1 MPRLFALAVVLV
13 ALYATPIFSFN
24 LRSDDKAEQSNVV
37 EGAGS
42 HDEDP
47 AKPIHDAAEKFLTPA
62 EKMIMKD
69 KQESNKLA
77 LKYKEM
83 QKRQSELRD
92 EMEKRLKESAT
103 PENMAK
109 QVQEAVAAVSG
120 KEFLK
125 FKGDINAIVDRVYEL
140 LKPKL
145 EETCTNLGFA
155 KSASS
160 TGSATGSNSPQGA
173 TGEQGPKNA
182 DQGPG
187 AANELD

>member
-1 MPRLFALAVVLV
+1 
-13 ALYATPIFSFN
+13 
-24 LRSDDKAEQSNVV
+24 
-37 EGAGS
+37 
-42 HDEDP
+42 
-47 AKPIHDAAEKFLTPA
+47 
-62 EKMIMKD
+62 
-69 KQESNKLA
+69 
-77 LKYKEM
+77 M

-187 AANELD
+187 AANGLD